1 MNTISE
7 MTKDELIAVI
17 EQSVERKLLEILGD
31 PDDGLE
37 IRQSVQEKVLRQ
49 KAAIAAGEKVYS
61 LQEVLNHLQ
70 MG

>member
-1 MNTISE
+1 MNTIAE

-37 IRQSVQEKVLRQ
+37 IRQSVQEEVLRQ
-49 KAAIAAGEKVYS
+49 KTAIAAGEKVYS
-61 LQEVLNHLQ
+61 LEEVLNHLQ